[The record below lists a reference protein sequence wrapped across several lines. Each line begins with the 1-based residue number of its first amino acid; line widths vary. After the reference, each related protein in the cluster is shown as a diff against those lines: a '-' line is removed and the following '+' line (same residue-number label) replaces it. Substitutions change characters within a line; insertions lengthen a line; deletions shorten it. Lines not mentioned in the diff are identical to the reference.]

1 MSWKA
6 VFENPTKTSS
16 LRLRDRVSG
25 NFIYLTLRDGV
36 VVGAMGADPSR
47 YVGLTEQQ
55 ARHKARFSQ
64 RGDNPSRYGG
74 VRRSDVED
82 QTKKLYEEAWKADPY
97 AVEEITQAVVGRDSF
112 AWPSLSLDQLQ
123 RMRRGLYVV
132 VLQARGGP

>member
-55 ARHKARFSQ
+55 ARHRARFSQ
-64 RGDNPSRYGG
+64 RGDNPRYEDRRYRVVVVPMSGTRFPDGRTKVVMAPGPLTHKQAVTILSRITDYPW
-74 VRRSDVED
+74 RR
-82 QTKKLYEEAWKADPY
+82 KM
-97 AVEEITQAVVGRDSF
+97 VEEIT
-112 AWPSLSLDQLQ
+112 
-123 RMRRGLYVV
+123 
-132 VLQARGGP
+132 

>member
-64 RGDNPSRYGG
+64 RGDNPRGYQPGESVQQRYQRLLTEYDEGMAEAEQAERDG
-74 VRRSDVED
+74 YEAEAKQRRRTAQSAMRDADALLRQVEAGKY
-82 QTKKLYEEAWKADPY
+82 TWGERY
-97 AVEEITQAVVGRDSF
+97 
-112 AWPSLSLDQLQ
+112 
-123 RMRRGLYVV
+123 
-132 VLQARGGP
+132 